1 MRTVLAA
8 IAAIVSL
15 TLPAVAQSDFAGMA
29 LASLPGD
36 CLQLIESRIAAFTTF
51 QQITPAGLVR
61 WSPRA
66 IELVEYVKVV
76 SPTKAD
82 TYLYALRYV
91 VSVLDQNRSLAV
103 DGTVCQVTLT
113 SEKGVF
119 SDPIVVCDPVNVTP
133 LTSH

>member
-1 MRTVLAA
+1 MRTVLVA
-8 IAAIVSL
+8 IAAVVSL
-15 TLPAVAQSDFAGMA
+15 SLPAVAQSNFVSMA
-29 LASLPGD
+29 RASLPGE

-66 IELVEYVKVV
+66 IELAEFVKVA

-119 SDPIVVCDPVNVTP
+119 SDPIIVCEPVNVTP